1 MAATGI
7 TDDRSDAAGR
17 PDELTR
23 SITGKLLYF
32 YVLGDVL
39 GSGIYVLIGAVA
51 GAVGGA
57 FFLAFAVGVT
67 IATLT
72 GLAYAELVTKYP
84 QAAGAALYV
93 NKAFRN
99 KPLTFLITISFL
111 SSSFAASGS
120 LASGFAAYFQE
131 VWSLPPELLIT
142 LGFLLVLTI
151 INFIGIT
158 ESVVTNML
166 MTFVEVGGLV
176 VVMIIGVWYVVEGDA
191 DFGVL
196 TEFNAEGSPI
206 LALISGVALSFFAMT
221 GFENAANVAE
231 ETIDPKKTFPRALV
245 GGMLTA
251 GVIYILVAISAALTV
266 PVDQLADSDAALL
279 EVVEAGI
286 IPIPV
291 GVMTIVFAIIAMT
304 AITNTTLVSVVTQ
317 SRILYGMAR
326 EDVVPA
332 AFAKIHP
339 TRRSPFVGLG
349 FSFIVVSGL
358 LIVGT
363 LLNRAGADIDVV
375 ERLATV
381 TVVFLLFIY
390 ALVIVSCLKLR
401 GHDEDEETYR
411 ANTALLVAGLIGNIV
426 LLGYVVYDDPSSLY
440 WVARPAGDRSRAV
453 PGGDRGGL
461 PQVGPQAG
469 GLTCTSW
476 SPPTGRASPSWPP
489 ATSPR
494 SPTRRR
500 SPASRWSPWSGP
512 SPPSRSPTT
521 CRRGRRRLPAPR
533 PAASAR
539 RRTPPSGSS
548 PTSCAAGDRR

>member
-1 MAATGI
+1 MADSTI
-7 TDDRSDAAGR
+7 TDRDDQESELKRAISGR
-17 PDELTR
+17 
-23 SITGKLLYF
+23 LLFF

-67 IATLT
+67 VATLT

-120 LASGFAAYFQE
+120 LASGFAQYFLE
-131 VWSLPPELLIT
+131 VWDLPPV
-142 LGFLLVLTI
+142 LLVTIGFMLLLTI
-151 INFIGIT
+151 INFIGIS
-158 ESVVTNML
+158 ESVVTNMV
-166 MTFVEVGGLV
+166 MTFVEVGGLII
-176 VVMIIGVWYVVEGDA
+176 VMFIGVWYIAQGNA

-196 TEFNAEGSPI
+196 TEFTSEGSPI
-206 LALISGVALSFFAMT
+206 LAVISGVALAFFAMT

-231 ETIDPKKTFPRALV
+231 ETIDPKRSFPRALV
-245 GGMLTA
+245 GGMLAA
-251 GVIYILVAISAALTV
+251 GVIYVLVAISAALTV
-266 PVDQLADSDAALL
+266 PVGTLADSDAALL

-286 IPIPV
+286 IPVPV
-291 GVMTIVFAIIAMT
+291 GVMAILFAIIAMI

-326 EDVVPA
+326 EDVVPGV
-332 AFAKIHP
+332 FAKIHP
-339 TRRSPFVGLG
+339 TRRSPTVGLG

-363 LLNRAGADIDVV
+363 LLNRAGAGIDVV

-390 ALVIVSCLKLR
+390 ALVIISAFKLR
-401 GHDEDEETYR
+401 GQDEDEDTYR
-411 ANTALLVAGLIGNIV
+411 ANTLLLIIGLLGNVV
-426 LLGYVVYDDPSSLY
+426 LLGYVVYDDPASLW
-440 WVARPAGDRSRAV
+440 WVAGLLAI
-453 PGGDRGGL
+453 GGVLYVAEVLFG
-461 PQVGPQAG
+461 
-469 GLTCTSW
+469 S
-476 SPPTGRASPSWPP
+476 GR
-489 ATSPR
+489 
-494 SPTRRR
+494 PTREEI
-500 SPASRWSPWSGP
+500 
-512 SPPSRSPTT
+512 
-521 CRRGRRRLPAPR
+521 
-533 PAASAR
+533 
-539 RRTPPSGSS
+539 
-548 PTSCAAGDRR
+548 